1 MSTAAVGVA
10 QGGVCLVV
18 WDRPQGWS
26 VDAMLFHKKNVVS
39 CKVVTN
45 GKWNP
50 IIGAYLLSYNLEHLL
65 DLEEALTR
73 LRDQYP
79 IVLGDLS
86 TDIGKSKNPHS
97 QQVAELLI

>member
-26 VDAMLFHKKNVVS
+26 VDAMLFRKKNVVI

-50 IIGAYLLSYNLEHLL
+50 IIGAYLLS
-65 DLEEALTR
+65 
-73 LRDQYP
+73 
-79 IVLGDLS
+79 
-86 TDIGKSKNPHS
+86 
-97 QQVAELLI
+97 